1 MIQVILLIPVV
12 PFFVMFYDFAKRT
25 VDIMGTL
32 GALAFFS
39 PVFILVMVLIK
50 MTSVGPIFYTPF
62 RVGKNDKLFKMLK
75 FRSMYMYEMNNQL
88 VHAEKYLASNP
99 KLMRQYQKNS
109 YKLKRD
115 PRITPV
121 GKILRRFSIDE
132 LPQLVN
138 VLAGDMSLVGP
149 RAYQADELTHQQRVY
164 PKTAKYVKIILKA
177 RPGASGPWQVSG
189 RSQINF
195 DKRVKMDAIYVMRRS
210 ILYDLG
216 VILKTPLEMIGGR
229 GAI

>member
-1 MIQVILLIPVV
+1 
-12 PFFVMFYDFAKRT
+12 
-25 VDIMGTL
+25 MGSL

-39 PVFILVMVLIK
+39 PIIILVMILIK
-50 MTSVGPIFYTPF
+50 LTSRGPIFYTPQ
-62 RVGKNDKLFKMLK
+62 RAGKNGKLFQMLK
-75 FRSMYMYEMNNQL
+75 FRSMHMYQMKGQF
-88 VHAEKYLASNP
+88 VHAEKYLAANP

-109 YKLKRD
+109 YKLKKD

-121 GKILRRFSIDE
+121 GKVLRRFSLDE

-149 RAYQADELTHQQRVY
+149 RAYQQDELTHQQRVY
-164 PKTAKYVKIILKA
+164 PQTAKYVKIILKA

-189 RSQINF
+189 RSFINF
-195 DKRVKMDAIYVMRRS
+195 DKRVKMDAIYVIRRS
-210 ILYDLG
+210 ISYDIG
-216 VILKTPLEMIGGR
+216 VILKTPFAMIGGR

>member
-1 MIQVILLIPVV
+1 
-12 PFFVMFYDFAKRT
+12 MFYDFAKRT
-25 VDIMGTL
+25 VDIIGSL
-32 GALAFFS
+32 GALAFSS
-39 PVFILVMVLIK
+39 PIIILVIILIK

-62 RVGKNDKLFKMLK
+62 RVGKNGKLFKMLK
-75 FRSMYMYEMNNQL
+75 FRSMYMYEMKGQF
-88 VHAEKYLASNP
+88 VHAEKYLAATP

-109 YKLKRD
+109 YKLKKD

-121 GKILRRFSIDE
+121 GKVLRRLSLDE

-138 VLAGDMSLVGP
+138 VLSGNMSLVGP
-149 RAYQADELTHQQRVY
+149 RAYQQDELTHQQRVY

-195 DKRVKMDAIYVMRRS
+195 DKRVKMDAVYVMKRS
-210 ILYDLG
+210 ILYDFG
-216 VILKTPLEMIGGR
+216 VILRTPFAMIGGT

>member
-1 MIQVILLIPVV
+1 
-12 PFFVMFYDFAKRT
+12 MFYDFAKRT
-25 VDIMGTL
+25 VDIIGSL
-32 GALAFFS
+32 GALAFSS
-39 PVFILVMVLIK
+39 PIIILVIILIK

-75 FRSMYMYEMNNQL
+75 FRSMYMYEMNGQL

-109 YKLKRD
+109 YKLEND
-115 PRITPV
+115 PRVTSV
-121 GKILRRFSIDE
+121 GKLLRRFSLDE
-132 LPQLVN
+132 LPQLIN
-138 VLAGDMSLVGP
+138 ILLGDMSLVGP
-149 RAYQADELTHQQRVY
+149 RAYQKDELTHQQRVY

-189 RSQINF
+189 RSFINF
-195 DKRVKMDAIYVMRRS
+195 DKRVEMDASYIKRRS
-210 ILYDLG
+210 IIYDLS
-216 VILKTPLEMIGGR
+216 IIIKTPIVMISGR